1 MAYWAVSAF
10 WGKTEPEGWDLEKTK
25 QRQALKRLE
34 NEGPRE
40 AGSQGLVGQQD
51 GKP

>member
-1 MAYWAVSAF
+1 MASWAVSAF
-10 WGKTEPEGWDLEKTK
+10 WAKTEREVWDPEKTK

-34 NEGPRE
+34 HQRPRE
-40 AGSQGLVGQQD
+40 GGSQGPVAQQD